1 MRIFH
6 FLLSNLLTVLCRW
19 FLSCSGNG
27 FTVLKRSLI
36 QKYSLYINI
45 GLVIRL
51 VSDPL
56 KTRINAGKRPAVWPA
71 VFWEPKELYLLNT

>member
-56 KTRINAGKRPAVWPA
+56 KTRINPEKRYVNRLVAIQGL
-71 VFWEPKELYLLNT
+71 KE

>member
-1 MRIFH
+1 MS
-6 FLLSNLLTVLCRW
+6 LVNLQKTSHLFFQSFNCSLRW

-51 VSDPL
+51 VTNPL
-56 KTRINAGKRPAVWPA
+56 KTRINAEKRYVNRLVA
-71 VFWEPKELYLLNT
+71 T